1 MKKIRIGG
9 PLFWIAGTA
18 AVFLIAILYSAISGG
33 AGRIPTIPTARATL
47 NDFEVAVDTVGELD
61 SEKAVTISSEL
72 KEESK
77 IVFLIEDGI
86 HVKKGDI
93 LIRLDPSIFEQEVA
107 EAKANVDEMNALVAV
122 QQQTLEWEKI
132 QAEREIKSAEFDLQ
146 VAVLELEKLEKG
158 DGPLEQSR
166 LEGEMLDAKKKY
178 EELEGYIADL
188 QALAEKGYSN
198 PLEISQAM
206 EKVAQ
211 LREGYEVAKRQYDS
225 YTEYILPTQV
235 NTAKAKVQK
244 NRMLIE
250 QIKRGEGFKI
260 GKAIAELEKSK
271 KEYIAHKTAL
281 EEAEKELEKTVV
293 RAPQA
298 GLAVLKETYRGGELR
313 KPRIGDMVIRNQP
326 LVFLPDITEMMAKVL
341 VREIDLHK
349 ISLGKP
355 AEIRV
360 DAYPDLVLGGKV
372 SFIGVLAER
381 RQEIRGGEKYFRVH
395 VSISGENNRLRP
407 GMTSRV
413 RIIAQPR
420 GEKVLT
426 VPIQA
431 VFLEK
436 NIPFCFTVR
445 GEYFERREVNL
456 GAQNEDVVQI
466 NEGLKRGDRICLSR
480 PPAERIRRTVFLPG
494 REKEAG

>member
-1 MKKIRIGG
+1 MKRIRIRGTYI
-9 PLFWIAGTA
+9 WIAGTA
-18 AVFLIAILYSAISGG
+18 AVFLIAILYSAISAGN
-33 AGRIPTIPTARATL
+33 GRISSIPTARASF

-61 SEKAVTISSEL
+61 SENAVTIGSEL

-86 HVKKGDI
+86 HVGKGDI
-93 LIRLDPSIFEQEVA
+93 LIRLDPSIFEQTVA
-107 EAKANVDEMNALVAV
+107 EAKANVEEMNALVAV

-146 VAVLELEKLEKG
+146 VALLEQEKLEKG
-158 DGPLEQSR
+158 DGPLEKSR

-188 QALAEKGYSN
+188 KALAAKGYSN
-198 PLEISQAM
+198 PLEITQAM

-225 YTEYILPTQV
+225 YTDYILPTQV
-235 NTAKAKVQK
+235 NAAKAKVQK
-244 NRMLIE
+244 CRMLIE

-271 KEYIAHKTAL
+271 KEYSTHKTAL
-281 EEAEKELEKTVV
+281 EEAEKELEKTVI

-313 KPRIGDMVIRNQP
+313 KPRIGDTVIRNQP
-326 LVFLPDITEMMAKVL
+326 LVFLPDITDMMARVL

-360 DAYPDLVLGGKV
+360 DAYPDLELGGEV

-395 VSISGENNRLRP
+395 VSISGENNLLRP

-413 RIIAQPR
+413 RIIAQKR
-420 GEKVLT
+420 AEKVLT

-431 VFLEK
+431 VFLDD
-436 NIPFCFTVR
+436 NVPFCFIVR
-445 GEYFERREVNL
+445 GEFFEKRELNL

-466 NEGLKRGDRICLSR
+466 NEGVKRGDRVCLSR
-480 PPAERIRRTVFLPG
+480 PPVERVRRTVLLPV
-494 REKEAG
+494 RDKEAG